1 MNITRHIR
9 FAFFVVLLGAVFASC
24 GDDGDEPVGPDPSG
38 PITFAADIQPIFTA
52 RCAVSGCHVNP
63 GPSANLNLSAGVAYT
78 NIVNVPTEVFTP
90 GVRVTPFSPDSSVL
104 YLLVEDGLMPAR
116 GSRLTSKQLAG
127 IKTWIEEGA
136 LDN

>member
-1 MNITRHIR
+1 MIQRCIRH
-9 FAFFVVLLGAVFASC
+9 VLLLALLCALAAGCA
-24 GDDGDEPVGPDPSG
+24 DDDSVGPEPSG
-38 PITFAADIQPIFTA
+38 PITFAADIQPMFTA

-63 GPSANLNLSAGVAYT
+63 GPSANLNLSAGLSYD

-116 GSRLTSKQLAG
+116 GSMLTKTQIAA

-136 LDN
+136 PDN